1 MTKAMNIKDF
11 TYLLLATLADKAKV
25 INLKNKSVRTI
36 SLPNTFKESIEK
48 IMYQGNGWEKDFSIL
63 IDAEEYFSNHYAWEY
78 RFSRC
83 LKEVLKELDKQ
94 IEYDVVNDRLCIDFT
109 QEEVDNILV
118 KYQDE
123 EINDKM
129 DHFSNLV
136 VDFVFTRGYQ
146 AMRKDLEEIKERNGN
161 IKPITTFKR

>member
-1 MTKAMNIKDF
+1 MDIKDF
-11 TYLLLATLADKAKV
+11 TYLLLAMLADKSKV
-25 INLKNKSVRTI
+25 INLKDKSVRTI
-36 SLPNTFKESIEK
+36 SLPNTYKESIEK

-63 IDAEEYFSNHYAWEY
+63 IDTEEYFANHYKWED

-83 LKEVLKELDKQ
+83 LKEVLKELDKKV
-94 IEYDVVNDRLCIDFT
+94 EYDVVNDRLYIDFK
-109 QEEVDNILV
+109 QEEIDNILV
-118 KYQDE
+118 RFQDE

-136 VDFVFTRGYQ
+136 TDFVFTRGYE
-146 AMRKDLEEIKERNGN
+146 AMRKDLEEIKESNRN